1 MPTGPEHDA
10 APFVPTSRSLRALRI
25 AAAGCRGCPLHVA
38 ATQTV
43 FGEGPRTA
51 RLTLVGEVPRRSGGS
66 RRTRVRR
73 ARRSRATA
81 TSHPSAILR
90 ARGHEARDAMRAAL
104 VADLHE
110 VAVFLDR

>member
-51 RLTLVGEVPRRSGGS
+51 RLMLVGEVPGDQEDRAGRVFVGPAGRELPRR
-66 RRTRVRR
+66 RIRP
-73 ARRSRATA
+73 
-81 TSHPSAILR
+81 PSCAPV
-90 ARGHEARDAMRAAL
+90 AHEARDAMRAAL